1 MKFIIQSR
9 WEGDTKWNYR
19 GEAKNTVDL
28 YNLVSTIVRQ
38 DKKLRTKNKYKLL
51 PQ

>member
-1 MKFIIQSR
+1 MKIIIQSR

-28 YNLVSTIVRQ
+28 YHLANTIVSQ
-38 DKKLRTKNKYKLL
+38 DRKLRTKNKYKIIT
-51 PQ
+51 Q